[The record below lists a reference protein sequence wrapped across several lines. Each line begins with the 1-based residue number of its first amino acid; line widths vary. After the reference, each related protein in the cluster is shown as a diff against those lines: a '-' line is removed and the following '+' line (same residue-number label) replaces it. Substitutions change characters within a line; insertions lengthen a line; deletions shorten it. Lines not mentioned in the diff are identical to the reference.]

1 MSTGSY
7 TKEDLP
13 YNRLEIQAG
22 TINCDV
28 GILFVQGDTLVI
40 HHAEAL
46 AGKKNNPTARNIAK
60 PLFYLF
66 ERHLEVN
73 YSTSLY

>member
-7 TKEDLP
+7 TKVELP
-13 YNRLEIQAG
+13 YNPLEIQAG

-46 AGKKNNPTARNIAK
+46 AGKENNPTARDIAK

-66 ERHLEVN
+66 ERHLDVN
-73 YSTSLY
+73 YSTSRY